1 MHKLKEDEN
10 QMTQE
15 EQNQVKTELESEYL
29 ALFKKTVAVH
39 ETFLTR
45 VVQHE
50 TLRWVARDGPIRDGP
65 IWDGQIWDGII
76 RNRRNIW
83 F

>member
-50 TLRWVARDGPIRDGP
+50 TLRWVVLNMDRSNHKPKIYLILGMIM
-65 IWDGQIWDGII
+65 ICES
-76 RNRRNIW
+76 